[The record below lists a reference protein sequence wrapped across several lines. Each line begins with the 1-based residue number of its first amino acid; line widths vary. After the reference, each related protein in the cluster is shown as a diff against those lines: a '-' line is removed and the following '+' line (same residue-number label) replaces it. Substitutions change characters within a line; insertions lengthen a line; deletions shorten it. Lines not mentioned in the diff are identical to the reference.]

1 MSRVQ
6 KFLATPFGLATLAL
20 LVLAGWATWS
30 AGIFD
35 GPVAREVRSS
45 SVYVASGVDV
55 DEAAAEKIIGNRRLV
70 VVFMAPGA
78 DLAEG
83 CDDVGSAA
91 DGTLVL
97 LLSPGDGE
105 FDHYG
110 CAQFPGDD
118 DENFGKAFV
127 AESMIGNGI
136 DGFAGRP
143 VDALKVMVVN
153 YDLLVRSGA
162 IPDGSRTVS
171 PSLPRYLVAA
181 AAVAAVV
188 LGSLGLYLAARRA
201 GRVAV
206 ARKERHEAEAD
217 ERTELAAAAAV
228 LAQRIIDLDQ
238 RYTRQK
244 SRSKFAQGYRSL
256 VTDYTKLLPDLGDE
270 TPELRARV
278 EKLLTRARKLSTQ
291 KG

>member
-1 MSRVQ
+1 MKR
-6 KFLATPFGLATLAL
+6 FFGSAFGVAL
-20 LVLAGWATWS
+20 LGCLVLAGWAVWS
-30 AGIFD
+30 AGVFD
-35 GPVAREVRSS
+35 GPVARQLRSA
-45 SVYVASGVDV
+45 SVYVAPGVTLDQP
-55 DEAAAEKIIGNRRLV
+55 AAERVIGNRRLV
-70 VVFMAPGA
+70 VAFLEPGA
-78 DLAEG
+78 DLSDA
-83 CDDVGSAA
+83 CDSLGGAA
-91 DGTLVL
+91 DGTLAVM
-97 LLSPGDGE
+97 LSRDGDDYE
-105 FDHYG
+105 KYG
-110 CAQFPGDD
+110 CSRLPGRD

-136 DGFAGRP
+136 DGFADRP
-143 VDALKVMVVN
+143 VDALKVLVVN

-162 IPDGSRTVS
+162 IPDGGRTVS
-171 PSLPRYLVAA
+171 PSLPRYLIAT
-181 AAVAAVV
+181 AAVAAVA

-206 ARKERHEAEAD
+206 ARKERREAEAD

-238 RYTRQK
+238 RYARQK

-256 VTDYTKLLPDLGDE
+256 VTDYTKLLPDLGHE